1 MSNEEIYISAIKSVL
16 EAHGVDCDE
25 LDETFNV
32 LDELYFQLGEARDEE
47 RIAEERIAEERHE
60 DDAVPDVAPAVW

>member
-47 RIAEERIAEERHE
+47 RIAEERHE

>member
-16 EAHGVDCDE
+16 EAHGVVDYDE

-32 LDELYFQLGEARDEE
+32 LDELYFQLGEARDEV
-47 RIAEERIAEERHE
+47 RIAEERHE

>member
-25 LDETFNV
+25 LEETFNV
-32 LDELYFQLGEARDEE
+32 LDELFFQLSEARD
-47 RIAEERIAEERHE
+47 EERIAEERHE

>member
-25 LDETFNV
+25 LEETFNV

-47 RIAEERIAEERHE
+47 RIAEERHE
-60 DDAVPDVAPAVW
+60 DDAVPDAAPAVW

>member
-32 LDELYFQLGEARDEE
+32 LDELYFQLGEARDEV
-47 RIAEERIAEERHE
+47 RIAEERHE
-60 DDAVPDVAPAVW
+60 DDAVPDAAPSVW